1 MKKFFNAVW
10 HILEAIGRTRAAAAA
25 ARDGHYELSKK
36 IMLTPD
42 PSIKY

>member
-1 MKKFFNAVW
+1 MKTFFNTIW
-10 HILEAIGRTRAAAAA
+10 GILEKIGRTRAAAAA

-42 PSIKY
+42 PSIK